1 MAVLHVPIFTL
12 VLIFSITALVISDI
26 LVSRGFEDYPVFILS
41 TPSTILTLTRSGF
54 GLEWFVPTKN
64 HRATLR
70 CFVHHLYMSFVEPLR
85 HLSERFKLTLLFS
98 SPREISVYFIAWV
111 MFSGIHNR
119 LFSIPIHL
127 IALFI
132 AFGLFLGGS
141 ASLLVLFTNNTC
153 GVLTY
158 RDFSNCSLVRDL
170 LAISWVTMWVHS
182 WAAELSMSAD
192 HWKWIKCVD
201 FHSVFSRGGN
211 RFRWSKHRWGEHT
224 AYANYDRIP
233 RTCHL
238 NPCVVVSLLLFVT
251 RALFFPGAKQSVLL
265 CRLYLNESL
274 EAYPVKLVFPWV
286 SESPQYLLFFLPSLG

>member
-12 VLIFSITALVISDI
+12 VLIFSITALLISDI
-26 LVSRGFEDYPVFILS
+26 LVSRGFEDYPVVILS
-41 TPSTILTLTRSGF
+41 TLVSSILRLTRFGF
-54 GLEWFVPTKN
+54 GLEWFVPTTN

-85 HLSERFKLTLLFS
+85 HLSERFTLTLLFS
-98 SPREISVYFIAWV
+98 SPQEISVYFIAGV

-170 LAISWVTMWVHS
+170 LAISWVT
-182 WAAELSMSAD
+182 
-192 HWKWIKCVD
+192 
-201 FHSVFSRGGN
+201 
-211 RFRWSKHRWGEHT
+211 T
-224 AYANYDRIP
+224 
-233 RTCHL
+233 
-238 NPCVVVSLLLFVT
+238 
-251 RALFFPGAKQSVLL
+251 
-265 CRLYLNESL
+265 
-274 EAYPVKLVFPWV
+274 
-286 SESPQYLLFFLPSLG
+286 